1 MPHPVASSAAFAAF
15 EPAPW
20 LLLYGAGS
28 QEFFMS
34 RRFISAIETLSR
46 LGGVSAVI
54 LLIVAMVVMC
64 QMILMR
70 YLFRAP
76 TIWQTEV
83 VVFAATAAIFIGAPY
98 VLMKKGHVGVDVIEM
113 MMSAPNRRRM
123 QCLGAVLG
131 LVFCV
136 LMSVASGI
144 YVYEAWEGGWTTPTI
159 AAIPLWIPATP
170 MLVGFGLLC
179 LQYVVELIKLFRPE
193 LAAPEQRKAGE
204 QKDESTLHNHQN
216 LGEAP

>member
-1 MPHPVASSAAFAAF
+1 
-15 EPAPW
+15 
-20 LLLYGAGS
+20 
-28 QEFFMS
+28 MS
-34 RRFISAIETLSR
+34 RRFISAIEALSR
-46 LGGVSAVI
+46 LGGVSAVF
-54 LLIVAMVVMC
+54 LLIIAMVVMC

-98 VLMKKGHVGVDVIEM
+98 VLLKKGHVGVDVIELM
-113 MMSAPNRRRM
+113 LSAPNRRRM

-131 LVFCV
+131 LMFCV

-179 LQYVVELIKLFRPE
+179 LQYVVELMKLFRPE
-193 LAAPEQRKAGE
+193 LGVPEPQKAEAPT
-204 QKDESTLHNHQN
+204 DEATLHSHQN
-216 LGEAP
+216 LGEVR

>member
-1 MPHPVASSAAFAAF
+1 
-15 EPAPW
+15 
-20 LLLYGAGS
+20 
-28 QEFFMS
+28 MS
-34 RRFISAIETLSR
+34 RRIIRSIEALSR
-46 LGGVSAVI
+46 LGGISSVF

-98 VLMKKGHVGVDVIEM
+98 VLMKKGHVGVDVIEL
-113 MMSAPNRRRM
+113 MMSPPNRRRM

-131 LVFCV
+131 LTFCL
-136 LMSVASGI
+136 LMTVASGI
-144 YVYEAWEGGWTTPTI
+144 YVHEAWEGGWTTPTI
-159 AAIPLWIPATP
+159 AAIPLWIPASP

-179 LQYVVELIKLFRPE
+179 LQYVAELMKLLCPGLADMPQQD
-193 LAAPEQRKAGE
+193 LAAEQDKT
-204 QKDESTLHNHQN
+204 TLHGQPN

>member
-1 MPHPVASSAAFAAF
+1 
-15 EPAPW
+15 
-20 LLLYGAGS
+20 
-28 QEFFMS
+28 MS
-34 RRFISAIETLSR
+34 RHIVRTIEALSR
-46 LGGVSAVI
+46 LGGISSVF

-98 VLMKKGHVGVDVIEM
+98 VLMKKGHVGVDVIEL
-113 MMSAPNRRRM
+113 MMSPPNRRRM
-123 QCLGAVLG
+123 KCLGALLG
-131 LVFCV
+131 LSFCL

-170 MLVGFGLLC
+170 MLVGFSLLC
-179 LQYVVELIKLFRPE
+179 LQYVVELMKLYRPE
-193 LAAPEQRKAGE
+193 LAISAEQNAATIE
-204 QKDESTLHNHQN
+204 NESTLHPHQR